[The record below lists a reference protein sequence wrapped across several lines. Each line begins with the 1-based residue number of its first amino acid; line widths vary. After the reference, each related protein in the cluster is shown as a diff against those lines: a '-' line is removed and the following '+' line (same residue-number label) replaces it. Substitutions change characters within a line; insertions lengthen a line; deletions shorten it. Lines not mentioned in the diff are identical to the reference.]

1 MPKPADAEDSNAA
14 WRLGMS
20 IVAVTHQVAEVE
32 PALTASSS
40 SLEVAACAAA
50 LAAVLMEL

>member
-1 MPKPADAEDSNAA
+1 MCRAAEDGNAA
-14 WRLGMS
+14 GRLGMS
-20 IVAVTHQVAEVE
+20 TVAVAYQVAEAE

-40 SLEVAACAAA
+40 SLDVAACAAA